1 MRGSGAAIL
10 KIDAGVRERWS
21 GASALGAKRDSAGR
35 HLPAEASAGSARLS
49 DFTDMADHGVSN
61 AGAPLDHPLYH
72 FAKEFEARRAL

>member
-1 MRGSGAAIL
+1 
-10 KIDAGVRERWS
+10 
-21 GASALGAKRDSAGR
+21 
-35 HLPAEASAGSARLS
+35 LS

>member
-1 MRGSGAAIL
+1 LRGSGAAIL
-10 KIDAGVRERWS
+10 KNDAGVRERWS
-21 GASALGAKRDSAGR
+21 GASAPGAKRDLAGR
-35 HLPAEASAGSARLS
+35 QASAGSARLS